1 MDLSGSKS
9 PQSDCP
15 LLAALFIN
23 SLIVT
28 GTDRANSGLP
38 FGLGYRGTGVLI
50 LEELANWS
58 ASMST
63 HEGER
68 TRGGGKGGG
77 SDQETKL
84 VQPPAVT
91 QGKLSGQGRARPER

>member
-68 TRGGGKGGG
+68 TGGG
-77 SDQETKL
+77 
-84 VQPPAVT
+84 
-91 QGKLSGQGRARPER
+91 GQRRGR